1 MNDESLEM
9 IDTAPAGTY
18 PDEPVSFDAGPPE
31 FDRPE
36 YDSEE
41 PWDEFDS
48 EGLEELDGPLSF
60 GGPVALAD
68 VSSFERWLQSAVKA
82 LVAPD
87 LEVDGELGPRTRVAV
102 KTFQRRVR
110 ELRPG
115 AAALGVDGIAGPKT
129 IAELELQTV
138 SKAPTRHEGDDAEQP
153 VIDDS
158 EPVDERADTIMPP
171 VVAEVPATTTAPA
184 VTVGNLTVT
193 EEQVDGTTEYAISDG
208 KDTVRFSYWTP
219 DFRNYKPYNVSR
231 YRGARKNLV
240 SDGDI
245 MTAGYGPSELRIL
258 KANALKESGGAF
270 GAINTWD
277 DQIVSWG
284 MAQFAGHAGTL
295 AALMADLRDDARTK
309 AAYRRFFVDNGIDV
323 AYGAYPWKQT
333 TKTGWHVVVAAPE
346 GPRRGDDGWNY
357 VRTQP
362 RLIGAFLLAGN
373 DPSLQLGQMLFWRRS
388 FLLKAIQKVIGRKED
403 GSSKGAA
410 VARFLTSE
418 RGLALIVRLH
428 NWMPVNV
435 VNWSNR
441 FLAEL
446 QKAHPAAEVYDP
458 GGWDVFGSLE
468 AEFSQKL
475 ADERKRVKSGSYDTY
490 ALDLSRA
497 RGSYVSGQRGSAT

>member
-1 MNDESLEM
+1 MTDESLET

-18 PDEPVSFDAGPPE
+18 PDEPISFDAGGDDI
-31 FDRPE
+31 DRPQ
-36 YDSEE
+36 YDPDE

-48 EGLEELDGPLSF
+48 EGLEDLEGPLSF

-68 VSSFERWLQSAVKA
+68 TSSFERWLQSALKA

-115 AAALGVDGIAGPKT
+115 AAALGVDGVAGKKT
-129 IAELELQTV
+129 VAELELQTV
-138 SKAPTRHEGDDAEQP
+138 STAPTRREGDDDERP
-153 VIDDS
+153 VLDDS
-158 EPVDERADTIMPP
+158 EPVDERADTMLP
-171 VVAEVPATTTAPA
+171 TPA
-184 VTVGNLTVT
+184 VTSAPVTSVTGNLSVR
-193 EEQVDGTTEYAISDG
+193 EEQVDGTTEYAVSDG

-219 DFRNYKPYNVSR
+219 DYRNYKPYNVSR

-245 MTAGYGPSELRIL
+245 MTAGYGLSELRIL

-295 AALMADLRDDARTK
+295 AALMADLKDDTRTR
-309 AAYRRFFVDNGIDV
+309 AAYQRCFAANGIDV
-323 AYGAYPWKQT
+323 AYGSYPWKQT
-333 TKTGWHVVVAAPE
+333 TKTGWHVVVAAPD
-346 GPRRGDDGWNY
+346 GVRKGDPGWHY
-357 VRTQP
+357 IRTQP

-388 FLLKAIQKVIGRKED
+388 FLRRAIQKVIGRKDD
-403 GSSKGAA
+403 GTSKGAA
-410 VARFLTSE
+410 VLRFLTSE

-428 NWMPVNV
+428 NWMPANV
-435 VNWSNR
+435 VTWSNR

-446 QKAHPAAEVYDP
+446 QKQHTAAEVYDP

-475 ADERKRVKSGSYDTY
+475 SDERKRVKSGSYDTY
-490 ALDLSRA
+490 ALDLSRN
-497 RGSYVSGQRGSAT
+497 RGSFVGQRSAV

>member
-1 MNDESLEM
+1 MHDESQEM

-18 PDEPVSFDAGPPE
+18 PDEPVSFDTGGE
-31 FDRPE
+31 DLDRPQH
-36 YDSEE
+36 DPHE

-48 EGLEELDGPLSF
+48 EALEDLEGPLSF

-68 VSSFERWLQSAVKA
+68 TSSYERWLQSAVKA
-82 LVAPD
+82 LVAPE

-129 IAELELQTV
+129 IAELELQTA
-138 SKAPTRHEGDDAEQP
+138 SRAPTRREGDDAETP
-153 VIDDS
+153 VLDDS
-158 EPVDERADTIMPP
+158 EPVDERADTMMPP
-171 VVAEVPATTTAPA
+171 VTTATPTTTTT
-184 VTVGNLTVT
+184 VTGNLTVT
-193 EEQVDGTTEYAISDG
+193 EEQVDGAVEYAISDG

-219 DFRNYKPYNVSR
+219 DYRNYKPYNVSR

-245 MTAGYGPSELRIL
+245 LTAGYGLSELRIL

-295 AALMADLRDDARTK
+295 AALMADLKDDARTR
-309 AAYRRFFVDNGIDV
+309 AAYQRFFVDNGIDV
-323 AYGAYPWKQT
+323 AYGSYPWKQT

-346 GPRRGDDGWNY
+346 GPKRGDHGWQY
-357 VRTQP
+357 IRTQP

-388 FLLKAIQKVIGRKED
+388 FLLRAIQKVIGRKDD
-403 GSSKGAA
+403 GTSKGAP
-410 VARFLTSE
+410 VLRYLTSE

-435 VNWSNR
+435 VSWSNR

-446 QKAHPAAEVYDP
+446 QKKHTAAEVYDP
-458 GGWDVFGSLE
+458 GGWDVFGTLE
-468 AEFSQKL
+468 AEFSQML
-475 ADERKRVKSGSYDTY
+475 SDERKRVKSGSYDTY

-497 RGSYVSGQRGSAT
+497 RGSFTGKRSAV